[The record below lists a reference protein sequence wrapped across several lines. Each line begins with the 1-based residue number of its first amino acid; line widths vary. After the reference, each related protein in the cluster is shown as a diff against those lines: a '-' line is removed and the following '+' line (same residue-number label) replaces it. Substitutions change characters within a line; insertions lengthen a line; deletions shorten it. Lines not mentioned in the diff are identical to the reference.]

1 MLQYNYYFSRI
12 KYNQTE
18 GIVLDKAI
26 GPYSHWKWHTLN
38 DHPEFEHIF
47 VEKHM
52 THKDPKI
59 LSYGEQ
65 DSQRVK
71 ITKEEQSNIEKMLSI
86 ELDNFVKQKNT
97 MSKNITT
104 FQPFKI
110 RMKALKI
117 NEYFSLKI
125 LDQAKIYLIFIDGK
139 RKFKLDIGMVLDH
152 THVVDTDIV
161 EVKDVVTSKIEM
173 YPASTESIDNL
184 QQKISHAHR
193 MEQLYHQNRVIPS
206 ALNPAASVEYLKR
219 AISKPLRRLV
229 QEVPVENACH
239 CNFT

>member
-1 MLQYNYYFSRI
+1 
-12 KYNQTE
+12 
-18 GIVLDKAI
+18 
-26 GPYSHWKWHTLN
+26 
-38 DHPEFEHIF
+38 
-47 VEKHM
+47 M

-59 LSYGEQ
+59 LSYEEQ
-65 DSQRVK
+65 DSNTVN
-71 ITKEEQSNIEKMLSI
+71 ITEEERSNIERMLAI
-86 ELDNFVKQKNT
+86 ELDNSVKHENT
-97 MSKNITT
+97 KSKHITT

-152 THVVDTDIV
+152 THVVDTDKV
-161 EVKDVVTSKIEM
+161 EVKDVVTSKIEI
-173 YPASTESIDNL
+173 YPACTESVHNL
-184 QQKISHAHR
+184 QQKISHAHHI
-193 MEQLYHQNRVIPS
+193 EQLYHQNRVISS
-206 ALNPAASVEYLKR
+206 AVDPAASVENLKR

-229 QEVPVENACH
+229 QEVPVENTCH